1 MGRRAIVLLVALILA
16 GLAAWAVW
24 NYLQNV
30 ENEIIEGQEI
40 VEVYR
45 AGEAIAEGT
54 DGAILLSDFNGG
66 GVLIE
71 QSEDQAEDVPDG
83 AITTAE
89 QLNQVLTNRVAA
101 GPIAAGSILTESQ
114 WTSITV
120 DIVPLAEE
128 IPSGKQAMTISV
140 DNVRGI
146 NGFVEPGDQVN
157 MILTI
162 DLPEDLLPDELSG
175 IAEQPVA
182 PPVEGEPPAEETVG
196 VVTYSRFVL
205 QALPVLATGRD
216 IRPDEEAPET
226 VEVDDPEAATTADGQ
241 PVEEEVGNDTTFTL
255 EVTPEQA
262 ERIAYAFENGSIW
275 LTLVPG
281 DFVEVETTGVTIL
294 NLFGGDLLDDIFG
307 N

>member
-1 MGRRAIVLLVALILA
+1 MLVALILA

-54 DGAILLSDFNGG
+54 DGAILLSDFNSGG
-66 GVLIE
+66 ELIE
-71 QSEDQAEDVPDG
+71 QGEDQAEDVPDG
-83 AITTAE
+83 AVTTAE
-89 QLNQVLTNRVAA
+89 QLNQVLSNRVAA
-101 GPIAAGSILTESQ
+101 GPISAGSILTESQ

-128 IPSGKQAMTISV
+128 IPSGKQAMTVSV
-140 DNVRGI
+140 DNVKGV

-157 MILTI
+157 MIITI

-182 PPVEGEPPAEETVG
+182 PPEEGAPPAEETVG

-216 IRPDEEAPET
+216 IRPDEQAPET
-226 VEVDDPEAATTADGQ
+226 VEVDDPTGVGPDGQ
-241 PVEEEVGNDTTFTL
+241 PAEADTGNDTIFTL

>member
-1 MGRRAIVLLVALILA
+1 MLVALILA

-30 ENEIIEGQEI
+30 ENEITEGQEI

-54 DGAILLSDFNGG
+54 DGAILLSDFNSGG
-66 GVLIE
+66 ELIE
-71 QSEDQAEDVPDG
+71 QSEDQAEDVPEG

-89 QLNQVLTNRVAA
+89 QLNQVLTGRVAA
-101 GPIAAGSILTESQ
+101 GPIAAGSILNESQ

-120 DIVPLAEE
+120 DIIPLAEE

-146 NGFVEPGDQVN
+146 NGFVEPGNQIN
-157 MILTI
+157 MIITTDI
-162 DLPEDLLPDELSG
+162 PEDLLPEELSG
-175 IAEQPVA
+175 IAEEPTA
-182 PPVEGEPPAEETVG
+182 PPVEGGAPVEETVG

-205 QALPVLATGRD
+205 QGLPVLATGRD
-216 IRPDEEAPET
+216 IRPDEDAPPT
-226 VEVDDPEAATTADGQ
+226 VEVDDTTTGTTPDGQ
-241 PVEEEVGNDTTFTL
+241 PVEEEETGNDTIFTL

-275 LTLVPG
+275 LTLVPE

>member
-1 MGRRAIVLLVALILA
+1 MLVALILA

-30 ENEIIEGQEI
+30 ENEITEGQEI

-45 AGEAIAEGT
+45 AGETIVEGT
-54 DGAILLSDFNGG
+54 DGAILLSDFNSGG
-66 GVLIE
+66 ELIE
-71 QSEDQAEDVPDG
+71 LSEDQAEDVPEG
-83 AITTAE
+83 AITSSE
-89 QLNQVLTNRVAA
+89 QLNQVLSSRVAA

-120 DIVPLAEE
+120 DIIPLAEE

-146 NGFVEPGDQVN
+146 NGFVEPGDHVN
-157 MILTI
+157 MIITLDI
-162 DLPEDLLPDELSG
+162 GFELLPPDFSG
-175 IAEQPVA
+175 VTVDPGTA
-182 PPVEGEPPAEETVG
+182 PVEGEAPAEAEETV
-196 VVTYSRFVL
+196 VTYTRYVL
-205 QALPVLATGRD
+205 QNLPVMATGRD
-216 IRPDEEAPET
+216 IRPDEDAPDT
-226 VEVDDPEAATTADGQ
+226 VEVDPETTTGTTPEGA
-241 PVEEEVGNDTTFTL
+241 PVEEETGNDTIFTL

-281 DFVEVETTGVTIL
+281 DFVEVETTGVIID
-294 NLFGGDLLDDIFG
+294 NLFSGDLLDDIFG
-307 N
+307 S